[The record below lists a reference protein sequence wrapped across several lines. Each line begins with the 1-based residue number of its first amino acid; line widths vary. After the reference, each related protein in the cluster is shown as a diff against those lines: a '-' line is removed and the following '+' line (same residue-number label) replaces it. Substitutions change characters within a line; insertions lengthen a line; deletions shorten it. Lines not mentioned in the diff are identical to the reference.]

1 MIRERAL
8 IFFLIAGCFAA
19 LIIACFGD
27 ALFCGRQFGYRD
39 AGHYYYPL
47 YQRVQQEWNAGRWP
61 LWEPEENSGM
71 PLLGNPTA
79 AVLYPGKLIY
89 ALFPY
94 PLAARLY
101 IVAHLIL
108 ALGAMLVT
116 MRTWGTSWVG
126 SAIAAMSYAFGAPV
140 LFQYCNIIYL
150 VGAAWLPLGFLA
162 VDRWIRGGC
171 LMALPGLAV
180 VLALQTLGGDPQ
192 SAYLLGLCGGGDA
205 LGLAWARSRQRR
217 REELAGM
224 LETRRSAHLFW
235 LGAVVI
241 VVLVCWIG
249 GTLWAAEKFPT
260 LRGLGKPAPA
270 LWWMLYAP
278 LSVLVCWGAVSLWL
292 LLRWRGGGWRS
303 PLGVT
308 LLGLAG
314 SALLACALAA
324 AQLLPVIEF
333 TQQTSRAAGEG
344 PHDIYPFS
352 VEPFRLAELVWPSV
366 FGTTFGR
373 NAYWIEA
380 FHLPGIHQ
388 KIWVP
393 SLYLGC
399 LSLVLAA
406 GAMSFR
412 KAPALRVWL
421 SAIVVV
427 SLVGSLGQYTSPIW
441 AARLLATTAKI
452 KVPDIGPLDTNDV
465 TPIRLDRYLR
475 DGDGGIYWWMTT
487 VLPGFR
493 QFRFPAKLLTFSC
506 FGLAALAG
514 MGWDEVASGR
524 RRGVLAVAV
533 VLLLASLGLSTAA
546 LVQRQTL
553 LKAFAAG
560 ANVSSFGPMNAKAGF
575 IELTRSLVHSALVL
589 AVALVIIPLAGKR
602 RALASSLALI
612 CVAADLAVAN
622 ARYVIT
628 VPQSLM
634 ETEPEV
640 LRIIK
645 EAEAASPAS
654 GPFRIH
660 RMPQWTPT
668 LWYSEESA
676 DRVGDFVR
684 WERETIQ
691 PKYGITLGVNYTHTI
706 GVAEIYDYEWFFGG
720 FPYRVWGD
728 TARNLGIAS
737 GQQVV
742 YFPRR
747 SFDMWNSRYFILP
760 EHPHGWLDESR
771 GYAAFLHETEKI
783 YPPPDRFEGPG
794 GQVELKKWVE
804 TDDYQIR
811 RNRQMYPRAWVVHDA
826 RGLPPMNGLT
836 RAERSGPMQEI
847 LYGDDPIWHD
857 PKLTAYDPRRL
868 VWVENGERLALQ
880 KFLGGGPPRQTEK
893 VTVSYPNPQRV
904 ELDVT
909 LDSPG
914 IVVLADIDYP
924 GWKLTID
931 GEPAPVY
938 KVNRLMRGAAVEA
951 GSYHLV
957 YTFEPS
963 SFRFGGILTLAGLGL
978 TVSLTLFCALRPG
991 ARQTDEGATARDI
1004 LDPVGWSPKGRSAS
1018 RPRLGASPV

>member
-1 MIRERAL
+1 MIRERAIL
-8 IFFLIAGCFAA
+8 FFLIIGCFTA

-27 ALFCGRQFGYRD
+27 ALFRGRQFGYRD
-39 AGHYYYPL
+39 AGHFYYPL
-47 YQRVQQEWNAGRWP
+47 YERVQQEWNAGRWP

-79 AVLYPGKLIY
+79 AVLYPGKVIF
-89 ALFPY
+89 ALFAY

-101 IVAHLIL
+101 VVAHMML
-108 ALGAMLVT
+108 ALVAMLVT
-116 MRTWGTSWVG
+116 MRAWGTSWVG
-126 SAIAAMSYAFGAPV
+126 SAIAAISYAFGAPI

-162 VDRWIRGGC
+162 VDRWIRGGRP
-171 LMALPGLAV
+171 MALPGLAV

-192 SAYLLGLCGGGDA
+192 SAYLLGLCGGGYA

-217 REELAGM
+217 REERAGRFETKSRVRRFGLA
-224 LETRRSAHLFW
+224 TI
-235 LGAVVI
+235 VI
-241 VVLVCWIG
+241 VALVCWIG
-249 GTLWAAEKFPT
+249 GTLWGAEKFPT
-260 LRGLGKPAPA
+260 LRGSGRPAPA

-278 LSVLVCWGAVSLWL
+278 RVVLMCWGAVALWL

-303 PLGVT
+303 ALGKT

-314 SALLACALAA
+314 SALLAGALAA
-324 AQLLPVIEF
+324 AQLLPVLEF

-380 FHLPGIHQ
+380 FRFPGVRQ

-393 SLYLGC
+393 SLYFGC
-399 LSLVLAA
+399 LSLVLAV
-406 GAMSFR
+406 GAMGFG

-421 SAIVVV
+421 SVIVVV

-441 AARLLATTAKI
+441 AARMLASTAGI
-452 KVPDIGPLDTNDV
+452 KVPDIGPLDTNEV

-475 DGDGGIYWWMTT
+475 DGDGGIYWLMTT

-493 QFRFPAKLLTFSC
+493 QFRFPAKLLTFSS

-514 MGWDEVASGR
+514 MGFDILATVR
-524 RRGVLAVAV
+524 KRGVLALTI
-533 VLLLASLGLSTAA
+533 VLLLASLGLLTAA
-546 LVQRQTL
+546 LVQRETL
-553 LKAFAAG
+553 LNSFAAG
-560 ANVSSFGPMNAKAGF
+560 TNVSSFGPLNARAGF
-575 IELTRSLVHSALVL
+575 SELKRSLLHSTLVL
-589 AVALVIIPLAGKR
+589 AAALAVIPLAGKR
-602 RALASSLALI
+602 PLLAGTLALV

-640 LRIIK
+640 VRIIRD
-645 EAEAASPAS
+645 AEAAKPAS

-660 RMPQWTPT
+660 RMPQWNPPF
-668 LWYSEESA
+668 WYSEESA
-676 DRVGDFVR
+676 DRVGDFVA

-720 FPYRVWGD
+720 FPYTVRGD
-728 TARNLGIAS
+728 TARSLGIDS
-737 GQQVV
+737 GQKVV

-747 SFDMWNSRYFILP
+747 SYDMWNTRYFILP
-760 EHPHGWLDESR
+760 KFPHGWLDESR
-771 GYAAFLHETEKI
+771 GYAAFLHETEQI
-783 YPPPDRFEGPG
+783 YPAPDRFERPG
-794 GQVELKKWVE
+794 GQAELKDWVE
-804 TDDYQIR
+804 THDYQIR
-811 RNRQMYPRAWVVHDA
+811 RNRLMYPRAWVVHDA

-847 LYGDDPIWHD
+847 LYGNDPIWRD
-857 PKLTAYDPRRL
+857 STLPVYDPHQL
-868 VWVENGERLALQ
+868 VWLADEERLALRE
-880 KFLGGGPPRQTEK
+880 FLGGERPRQSEK
-893 VTVSYPNPQRV
+893 VKVAYPHPQRV

-914 IVVLADIDYP
+914 IVVLADIAYP

-931 GEPAPVY
+931 GKPAPVY
-938 KVNRLMRGAAVEA
+938 RVNRLMRGAAVEA

-957 YTFEPS
+957 YTFDPT
-963 SFRFGGILTLAGLGL
+963 SFRIGGILTLAGLATIVL
-978 TVSLTLFCALRPG
+978 LLVHCAVSPG
-991 ARQTDEGATARDI
+991 ARPAQEALT
-1004 LDPVGWSPKGRSAS
+1004 SAEIIEPLGS
-1018 RPRLGASPV
+1018 RPDG